1 MIDEFDIFS
10 YDKIKEHIY
19 YKLMKRSW
27 NVNYLND
34 KYYIPYLDLVIIF
47 YVVISET
54 CIVPVTKKL
63 LKIWNF
69 PKDIYS
75 ISRTKAMKKQKI
87 QLISLKII
95 LMDILNGKDL
105 ENINECIYMAS
116 DISIWGNST
125 SLLIDPPILEQFSA
139 KWDSNTVIYPFWD
152 DLILAPENKLNPNGT
167 LEQILGKEGPFFD
180 KRLSDQTYFFNRENK
195 RVTIV

>member
-27 NVNYLND
+27 NMNYLND

-180 KRLSDQTYFFNRENK
+180 KRLSDQIYFFNRENK